1 MAYKILYIEDQIAA
15 SIEDDLKKL
24 GYDVKSNDADKFDE
38 LMDAINDNYD
48 AYILDYRLTANKG
61 RLDAPALAQTMRTK
75 GNNYKAAPIFLIS
88 YEDNL
93 REFDKDL
100 TSQDL
105 FDFAVSKKEFRQNLP
120 KYSERINSFILAY
133 KCISESDFDLK
144 KVLAI
149 SSGEIDKLIDYR
161 LIEKLGSEKIKE
173 DTYAYCRF
181 INISLIRC
189 IGPLVGIDILSAR
202 LGVCKESKDWGKLL
216 DLLEKF
222 KYRGI
227 LSDVYNRWWMEE
239 ISNWWTEIAKGKSLR
254 RLNSKE
260 RVAILSSALDF
271 DLNPIEPIK
280 HSKSTNFWSICSD
293 TKQALDPSEG
303 YIIDKKDLA
312 PWQELEYL
320 SLYAALDQS
329 IYRKYLSP
337 IDREEIRNIE
347 KDGTLQS

>member
-38 LMDAINDNYD
+38 LIDAINDDFD

-75 GNNYKAAPIFLIS
+75 GNNYKAVPIFLIS

-105 FDFAVSKKEFRQNLP
+105 FDFAVSKKEFRQNLS
-120 KYSERINSFILAY
+120 KYSSRINSFILAY
-133 KCISESDFDLK
+133 KCISESGFDLK
-144 KVLAI
+144 TILAK
-149 SSGEIDKLIDYR
+149 SSDEIDKLIDYR
-161 LIEKLGSEKIKE
+161 LIEKLGSDKIKG
-173 DTYAYCRF
+173 DKYAYCRF

-189 IGPLVGIDILSAR
+189 VGPLIGIDILSAR
-202 LGVCKESKDWGKLL
+202 LGVSKESRDWGKLL

-222 KYRGI
+222 KYHGI

-239 ISNWWTEIAKGKSLR
+239 ISNWWSELAEGKSLR

-260 RVAILSSALDF
+260 RVGILSSTLNLNLD
-271 DLNPIEPIK
+271 PIEPITY
-280 HSKSTNFWSICSD
+280 SKSTNFWTICSETD
-293 TKQALDPSEG
+293 QALDPSEG
-303 YIIDKKDLA
+303 YIIDKKELA
-312 PWQELEYL
+312 PWQEMEYL
-320 SLYAALDQS
+320 SLYAALEQS
-329 IYRKYLSP
+329 RLRKYLSP

-347 KDGTLQS
+347 KNGAF